1 METILH
7 DAISTML
14 ERKSVRHYTGQKIGI
29 EAIER
34 ILRAAMAA
42 PAAVHMIP
50 WRFIVITD
58 NKILS
63 NLAAGL
69 PFAQMLPEAGTA
81 VVVCAEPDKAA
92 MGKEEFA
99 ILDSACASENILL
112 AAEALGLGAVW
123 TAVYPD
129 KALIKFVQQK
139 LQIPV
144 NIIPLNIIPIGYPTG
159 EDKVRDK
166 YDPAL
171 IHWEKWQGT
180 LITLSENN
188 LHGK

>member
-1 METILH
+1 METIPQ
-7 DAISTML
+7 DAMSTIL

-29 EAIER
+29 EAIDR
-34 ILRAAMAA
+34 ILHAAMAA
-42 PAAVHMIP
+42 PAAVQMMP
-50 WRFIVITD
+50 WGFIVITD
-58 NKILS
+58 DKILHS
-63 NLAAGL
+63 LAAGL

-81 VVVCAEPDKAA
+81 VVVCAEPGKAA

-99 ILDSACASENILL
+99 VLDSACASENILL
-112 AAEALGLGAVW
+112 AAEALGFGAVW
-123 TAVYPD
+123 TAIYPD
-129 KALIKFVQQK
+129 KELIKFVRQQ

-144 NIIPLNIIPIGYPTG
+144 NVIPLNIIPIGYPTG